1 MPFHPEFSA
10 PAQQWIDAGLAAPTD
25 RGTTANLAEIAF
37 AEAQANKLLHLTGK
51 GAIALDRESKN
62 RPPPSPS

>member
-1 MPFHPEFSA
+1 MPFHPDFSA
-10 PAQQWIDAGLAAPTD
+10 PAQQWVDAGLANRTEK
-25 RGTTANLAEIAF
+25 GKSANLADIAF

-51 GAIALDRESKN
+51 GAIALDREAKH